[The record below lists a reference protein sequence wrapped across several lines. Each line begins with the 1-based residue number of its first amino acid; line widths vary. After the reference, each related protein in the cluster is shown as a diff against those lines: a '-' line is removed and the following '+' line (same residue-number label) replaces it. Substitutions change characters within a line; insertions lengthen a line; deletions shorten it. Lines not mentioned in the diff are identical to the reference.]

1 MSRALVRRNAL
12 LALTLLAACLMALA
26 LPACGGGREGN
37 APPASPQAPEM
48 VLQTAPQVVADQGVL
63 REVTAAYQQFWQTYA
78 IALGTL
84 DEGPLNTVAAQGALQ
99 SVQDYLQGLKNEG
112 KAYLV
117 TSMRHAPLVT
127 SLGRDEAQVE
137 GTGALT
143 LRPVKAGADQ
153 SSGEER
159 EEQIRYVLRFQR
171 LEGTW
176 KATAF
181 SWLPLEEGGGQG

>member
-1 MSRALVRRNAL
+1 MGRVLVRRSAL
-12 LALTLLAACLMALA
+12 LALAPLAACLMALA
-26 LPACGGGREGN
+26 LSACGGGREAS
-37 APPASPQAPEM
+37 APPASRQTPEM

-84 DEGPLNTVAAQGALQ
+84 DAGPLDMVAAQGALQ
-99 SVQDYLQGLKNEG
+99 SLQDYLQGLKNEG

-117 TSMRHAPLVT
+117 TRMRHAPLVT
-127 SLGRDEAQVE
+127 SLGHDEAQVE

-143 LRPVKAGADQ
+143 LRPVKAG
-153 SSGEER
+153 SEGEER
-159 EEQIRYVLRFQR
+159 EEHIRYVVRFQR

-181 SWLPLEEGGGQG
+181 SWMPLEEEQR